1 MMTVVLLVHFVNTFM
16 GSDAIT
22 IARFKD
28 TESCEAARAMYTE
41 RLSSQR
47 RYVTYGCIAGVI
59 Q

>member
-1 MMTVVLLVHFVNTFM
+1 MTTVVLLVHFVNTFM

-28 TESCEAARAMYTE
+28 AESCEAARAMYTE

-47 RYVTYGCIAGVI
+47 RFVSYGCITGVV

>member
-1 MMTVVLLVHFVNTFM
+1 MPTIVILVHFVNSFM

-28 TESCEAARAMYTE
+28 AESCEAARAMYTE

-47 RYVTYGCIAGVI
+47 RSVSYGCIAGVI

>member
-1 MMTVVLLVHFVNTFM
+1 MTTAVLLVHFVNTFM

-28 TESCEAARAMYTE
+28 IESCEAARAMYTE
-41 RLSSQR
+41 RLSR